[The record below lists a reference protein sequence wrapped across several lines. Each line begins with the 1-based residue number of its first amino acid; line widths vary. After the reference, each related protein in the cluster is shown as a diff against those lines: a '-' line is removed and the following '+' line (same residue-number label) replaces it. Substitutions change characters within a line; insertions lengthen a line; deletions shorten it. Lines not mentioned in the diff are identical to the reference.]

1 MSTNELGTSIDT
13 LSSTLCQLL
22 PNMSMVL
29 ISRLVKELRAGQI
42 TSQTKTDV
50 MTAFQRAFDSTRA
63 PIAETEVLSSLATTL
78 ANLNVGAS
86 QRN

>member
-1 MSTNELGTSIDT
+1 MSTLGTSIDI

-29 ISRLVKELRAGQI
+29 IARLVKELQAGQI

-50 MTAFQRAFDSTRA
+50 MTAFQRAFDSTRSSVS
-63 PIAETEVLSSLATTL
+63 AETILQSEVLSSF
-78 ANLNVGAS
+78 ANLDVGAS